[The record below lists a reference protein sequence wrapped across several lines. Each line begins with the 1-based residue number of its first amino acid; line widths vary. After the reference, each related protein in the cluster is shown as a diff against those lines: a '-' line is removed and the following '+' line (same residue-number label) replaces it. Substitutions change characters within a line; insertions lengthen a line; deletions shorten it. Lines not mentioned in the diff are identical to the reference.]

1 VVITDIHMAGTNG
14 AVVIAELKREHP
26 EVPVIAISGLFSSG
40 YGMDADAAIAVGAA
54 RTLAKPFKRG
64 NLLRAV
70 TDLLGS
76 PTR

>member
-1 VVITDIHMAGTNG
+1 M
-14 AVVIAELKREHP
+14 VIAQLKREHP

-40 YGMDADAAIAVGAA
+40 YGMGADAAIAVGAA

-64 NLLRAV
+64 DLLRAV